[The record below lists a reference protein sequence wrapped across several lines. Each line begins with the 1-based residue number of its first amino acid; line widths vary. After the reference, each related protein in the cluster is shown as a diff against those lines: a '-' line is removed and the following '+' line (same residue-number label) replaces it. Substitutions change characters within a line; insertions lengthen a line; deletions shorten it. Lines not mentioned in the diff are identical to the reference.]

1 MNDNVKQLA
10 WALDIIASRCP
21 CGLAAI
27 VGEANPPTYDEL
39 VAAATW
45 RPAEEWEGAHG
56 TRHTEGPVPLLA
68 EKVMA
73 VTAPLEKVGWDA
85 IIAAGREVRTLFPQD
100 WEAYRL
106 HITYIDAPIQWR
118 TGDQTTLEKI
128 AAYCRMDT
136 RTVLRRRRQVPERI
150 ARGALLGVQRS
161 LDLA

>member
-1 MNDNVKQLA
+1 MGEVEQLA
-10 WALDIIASRCP
+10 RALDIVASRCP
-21 CGLAAI
+21 HGLAAI
-27 VGEANPPTYDEL
+27 VGDAPPPSDAEII
-39 VAAATW
+39 AAATW
-45 RPAEEWEGAHG
+45 RPAAEREGTHG
-56 TRHTEGPVPLLA
+56 ARHTEGPVPSLA

-85 IIAAGREVRTLFPQD
+85 ITAAGREVRKLFPQD

-106 HITYIDAPIQWR
+106 HITYIDAPVQWR
-118 TGDQTTLEKI
+118 MEGQTTLEKI

-136 RTVLRRRRQVPERI
+136 RTVQRRRRQVPERI